1 MHHTHCSP
9 ALTSPPRC
17 NLYIFHFVKEHCLK
31 STRLSTTRKKNTPLF
46 AHCSTLSLPASKN
59 PVVSGG
65 AGRDRTDDPRLAK
78 PMLSQLSYSPTVSS
92 TYSVPVWWVWLG
104 SNQRPSPYQ
113 DGALTS

>member
-31 STRLSTTRKKNTPLF
+31 STRLSTTRKNTTRPFRALLNPEPS
-46 AHCSTLSLPASKN
+46 CLKK

-104 SNQRPSPYQ
+104 SNQRPPPYQ